1 MTRIADE
8 QRATE
13 AFDVASLRAQFPIL
27 SREVRGKP
35 LVYLD
40 NAATTHKPASVIEA
54 QADFYRNHNSN
65 ANRGV
70 HTLGH
75 EATLAFDAA
84 RRSVA
89 RFLNAESTGEIVF
102 TGGATA
108 ALNLAAH
115 SLGTLLLQPGDE
127 VLLTQME
134 HHANIVP
141 WQMIAQRTGA
151 TVRAIPVLDSGE
163 LDLDSLDTLLTERTK
178 IVSITHISNVLG
190 TRNPIAQIAAR
201 AHAVGVVVV
210 VDGCQA
216 VAHDRIDVRTLG
228 ADMYAFGAHKMYGP
242 QGVGVLWGRRDLL
255 DRLPPYQTG
264 GGMIRR
270 VSLKETTFAE
280 PPARFEAGTPN
291 IAGAVGLAAAIE
303 FMASLDDD
311 AAMMHE
317 RALHERMR
325 RGLLGIDGVSLLAT
339 GVDRAPLESF
349 TLEGGHPHDIATI
362 LDMQGVA
369 VRAGHHCAQPLM
381 DRFGVPATIRASV
394 ACYNTQDEIDAF
406 LAALKSAA
414 EALR

>member
-1 MTRIADE
+1 MTHTADDR
-8 QRATE
+8 QSLA
-13 AFDVASLRAQFPIL
+13 AFDVESIRAHFPIL

-40 NAATTHKPASVIEA
+40 NAATTHKPESVIEA

-75 EATLAFDAA
+75 EATLAFDSA
-84 RRSVA
+84 RRAVA
-89 RFLNAESTGEIVF
+89 RFINAESTDEIIF
-102 TGGATA
+102 TQGATA

-115 SLGTLLLQPGDE
+115 SLGTLLLRQGDE
-127 VLLTQME
+127 ILLTEME

-141 WQMIAQRTGA
+141 WQMIAQRIGA
-151 TVRAIPVLDSGE
+151 TVRAIPVLDNGD
-163 LDLDSLDTLLTERTK
+163 LDLGSLDSLLTERTR
-178 IVSITHISNVLG
+178 IVSLTHVSNVLG
-190 TRNPIAQIAAR
+190 TRNPIARIAER
-201 AHAVGVVVV
+201 AHAVGAVVV

-216 VAHDRIDVRTLG
+216 VAHERVDVRSLG

-242 QGVGVLWGRRDLL
+242 QGVGVLWARRGLL
-255 DRLPPYQTG
+255 ERLPPYQTG

-270 VSLKETTFAE
+270 VSFSETTFAD

-303 FMASLDDD
+303 FMSSMGD
-311 AAMMHE
+311 AAIAHE
-317 RALHERMR
+317 RALHDRMR
-325 RGLLGIDGVSLLAT
+325 EGLLNIGGVSLLAS
-339 GVDRAPLESF
+339 GGDRAPLESF

-362 LDMQGVA
+362 LDLQGVA

-381 DRFGVPATIRASV
+381 ERFGVPATIRASV
-394 ACYNTQDEIDAF
+394 ACYNTVDEIDAF
-406 LAALKSAA
+406 LAALGGAA